1 MDNIWKTGSFS
12 NCFCRLLQSK
22 IASNLYPSLPSRDPI
37 INSLICPPYIS
48 YFLSFENLVLFEQN
62 HVPSWYFSFL
72 SSFFWLKTYWP
83 CMKRAPFCHFWKW
96 KGSLFQA
103 LIQLVKQSAIVIKH
117 CNRSS
122 QQKYEG
128 GLGLLV

>member
-1 MDNIWKTGSFS
+1 MKIQLHNRLVLQQGNKKNLKLIIIALYTPIYTGTRIGPKKIVLSMNISKFSNNFFNIWTIFGRLAVFQKT

-62 HVPSWYFSFL
+62 HVPS
-72 SSFFWLKTYWP
+72 
-83 CMKRAPFCHFWKW
+83 
-96 KGSLFQA
+96 
-103 LIQLVKQSAIVIKH
+103 
-117 CNRSS
+117 
-122 QQKYEG
+122 
-128 GLGLLV
+128 